1 MGKSRK
7 KSGKPS
13 IGGFL
18 GTGVLGSAIS
28 GASKAVAK
36 GGKDYRGYMKGRMK
50 EGARTASEFQK
61 GMDSGRRKGARMA
74 GSVFGTLMGAS
85 PMGVLGGM
93 LRGGGSRR
101 PKDGRSPWDQGGPWG
116 GGRSSEPYPR
126 GPRGGGGGQ
135 RGQWVNK
142 ETGDAWLSKGRG
154 DYAPGRRAGQ
164 GDKPEDWADD
174 PRLDKYTFKPTY
186 RN

>member
-1 MGKSRK
+1 MGKRK
-7 KSGKPS
+7 GKPFGGL
-13 IGGFL
+13 IGG
-18 GTGVLGSAIS
+18 A
-28 GASKAVAK
+28 AKAAAK
-36 GGKDYRGYMKGRMK
+36 GAAQQGK
-50 EGARTASEFQK
+50 
-61 GMDSGRRKGARMA
+61 RMA
-74 GSVFGTLMGAS
+74 GMFG
-85 PMGVLGGM
+85 PMGVLTGGILGGM
-93 LRGGGSRR
+93 YGKGRSRR
-101 PKDGRSPWDQGGPWG
+101 KPDMEGGRLRGPWG

-154 DYAPGRRAGQ
+154 DYAPGRRARQ
-164 GDKPEDWADD
+164 GDKPEDWAED